1 MKKKKIYAIIHV
13 KWLIFGEFMN
23 CIEKMYKE
31 IEEILLKEKQ
41 EAAKLAVPVRE
52 IRHGFSADAS
62 FLTEE
67 VKFTKV
73 DYLSQITLDSE
84 WDKKPLAN
92 DRVKEFILF
101 VFKKYFCFNKVSS
114 GEDGFIKIV
123 ESSLSGDGDLIQI
136 FTNLTNDL
144 IEYVGEE
151 TEAIKT
157 FFTNPY
163 NALFV
168 GDDGYYAVIKKGKYS
183 DVKRPFGFNP
193 NQIKKIIKETFDEY
207 ALDFKG
213 KFRSD
218 KEYNTFINGFKA
230 EVNKS
235 TAQPLELE
243 AFCLE
248 KFISTMK
255 ANGVS
260 ENLITSYVEEKGLSL
275 VKQGNYYYRKNAYD
289 EYANYKK
296 IEFRY

>member
-1 MKKKKIYAIIHV
+1 MLA
-13 KWLIFGEFMN
+13 KWLIFGEIMN

-52 IRHGFSADAS
+52 IKHGFSDDAS

-67 VKFTKV
+67 VKFTPV
-73 DYLSQITLDSE
+73 DYLSQIVLDGE
-84 WDKKPLAN
+84 WEKKPLAV
-92 DRVKEFILF
+92 DRAKDFILF
-101 VFKKYFCFNKVSS
+101 IFKKYFCFNKTSS
-114 GEDGFIKIV
+114 GETGFIKTV
-123 ESSLSGDGDLIQI
+123 ETAISSSEDLIQ
-136 FTNLTNDL
+136 TLTSLTNDL

-151 TEAIKT
+151 TEEIKT

-163 NALFV
+163 NALFSEN
-168 GDDGYYAVIKKGKYS
+168 GEYFAVIKKGKFS

-193 NQIKKIIKETFDEY
+193 NQMKKIIKENFDEY
-207 ALDFKG
+207 ALDFKS

-218 KEYNTFINGFKA
+218 KEYNTFINAFKA

-235 TAQPLELE
+235 DAQPLD
-243 AFCLE
+243 LE
-248 KFISTMK
+248 KSCFDKFVSVMK

-260 ENLITSYVEEKGLSL
+260 ESTITSYVEEKGLSL
-275 VKQGNYYYRKNAYD
+275 IKQGNYYFRKKAYD

>member
-1 MKKKKIYAIIHV
+1 MLA
-13 KWLIFGEFMN
+13 KWLNFGEFMN

-41 EAAKLAVPVRE
+41 EIAKLAVPVRE
-52 IRHGFSADAS
+52 IKHGFSDDAS
-62 FLTEE
+62 FLTEDVE
-67 VKFTKV
+67 LIKV
-73 DYLSQITLDSE
+73 DYLSQITLDEE
-84 WDKKPLAN
+84 WEKKPLN
-92 DRVKEFILF
+92 SDRAKDFIIYL
-101 VFKKYFCFNKVSS
+101 FKKYFCFNKVSS
-114 GEDGFIKIV
+114 GEGSFIKTV
-123 ESSLSGDGDLIQI
+123 ETSVSTSEDLIKLL
-136 FTNLTNDL
+136 TDLTNDL

-151 TEAIKT
+151 TEEIKN

-163 NALFV
+163 NALFK
-168 GDDGYYAVIKKGKYS
+168 GDDGYYAVIKKGKFS

-218 KEYNTFINGFKA
+218 KEYNTFINSFKA

-235 TAQPLELE
+235 NAQPLELE
-243 AFCLE
+243 AVCLE
-248 KFISTMK
+248 KFIAVMNS
-255 ANGVS
+255 NGVS
-260 ENLITSYVEEKGLSL
+260 ESTVNSYIEDKGLSL
-275 VKQGNYYYRKNAYD
+275 IKQGNYYFRKKAYN